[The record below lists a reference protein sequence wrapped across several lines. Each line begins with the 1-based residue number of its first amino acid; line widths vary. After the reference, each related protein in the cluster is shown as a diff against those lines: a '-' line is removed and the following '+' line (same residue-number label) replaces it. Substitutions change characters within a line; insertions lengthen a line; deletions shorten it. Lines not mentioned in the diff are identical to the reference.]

1 MTCSPSSRLLFNTP
15 QDLNDFY
22 IDSSPSMTLII
33 PQTGCSSLAQ
43 LHPRLIC
50 VDKLPLRKPIS
61 ARPRRHASSSAQ
73 PQQQRQPPKK
83 RLWLRLTILTV
94 TAAAVGAYIRSND
107 EASGTLLNP
116 ITFTRY
122 KLVSKQPTSS
132 TISIFHL
139 QPTNRESN
147 ENKIYED
154 AWQKGIWSVQF
165 KQPQLQIG
173 RDYTPLPPPPGS
185 DGDDADE
192 DGSLRFL
199 IRRDPRGEVSGY
211 IHSLREGSTLEMRGP
226 QTECELPPDTDD
238 VLFIAGGTGIAPA
251 FQAAETLFR
260 RRKPAGNTR
269 MHILWA
275 NRRKEDCEGGISDF
289 STSSEQQAR
298 SWWSR
303 LTSFYNSQPVEP
315 PLSTA
320 VKEKN
325 LMVKELERLKS
336 EYPGKITVDYF
347 VDEENSFI
355 GQDSIVNY
363 TKEPTQILESRQ
375 PGKKLILVSGPEG
388 FVNYFAG
395 PKIWD
400 QGKNVQ
406 GPLRGVLRQ
415 LHLNGWTIWKL

>member
-1 MTCSPSSRLLFNTP
+1 
-15 QDLNDFY
+15 
-22 IDSSPSMTLII
+22 MTLTII
-33 PQTGCSSLAQ
+33 PQTGYSSFAQ

-61 ARPRRHASSSAQ
+61 APRPRRHASSSSAQ
-73 PQQQRQPPKK
+73 STSQSQPQPPKK

-94 TAAAVGAYIRSND
+94 TAAAVGAYIRSNED
-107 EASGTLLNP
+107 TSGTILNP

-139 QPTNRESN
+139 QPTHPDSG
-147 ENKIYED
+147 ENSIYED

-173 RDYTPLPPPPGS
+173 RDYTPLPPPPGE
-185 DGDDADE
+185 DTDD

-211 IHSLREGSTLEMRGP
+211 IHRLKEGSTLEIRGP
-226 QTECELPPDTDD
+226 QIECELPPDIQD

-251 FQAAETLFR
+251 FQAAETLFK
-260 RRKPAGNTR
+260 RRKTEGNAR

-275 NRRKEDCEGGISDF
+275 NRRKEDCAGGISDLA
-289 STSSEQQAR
+289 TSSNQKGR
-298 SWWSR
+298 SWWSI
-303 LTSFYNSQPVEP
+303 LIGFYKPQPVAP
-315 PLSTA
+315 PSTTA
-320 VKEKN
+320 EEEN

-336 EYPGKITVDYF
+336 QYPGRITVDYF

-355 GQDSIVNY
+355 GKDAILDFTGNS
-363 TKEPTQILESRQ
+363 TQVSESAK
-375 PGKKLILVSGPEG
+375 PGKKLILISGPEG

-400 QGKNVQ
+400 HGEAVQ
-406 GPLRGVLRQ
+406 GPVRGVLRQ
-415 LHLNGWTIWKL
+415 LHLDGWTIWKL

>member
-1 MTCSPSSRLLFNTP
+1 
-15 QDLNDFY
+15 
-22 IDSSPSMTLII
+22 MTLTI
-33 PQTGCSSLAQ
+33 PQTGYSTLAQ

-50 VDKLPLRKPIS
+50 VDKLPLRKPIP
-61 ARPRRHASSSAQ
+61 AAPRPRCRHASSSAQ
-73 PQQQRQPPKK
+73 AHPQRPPKK
-83 RLWLRLTILTV
+83 RLWLRITILTA
-94 TAAAVGAYIRSND
+94 TAAAVGAYIRSNED
-107 EASGTLLNP
+107 SSETTLNP
-116 ITFTRY
+116 FSFTRY
-122 KLVSKQPTSS
+122 KLVSKQSTSS

-139 QPTNRESN
+139 EPANNPGSG

-173 RDYTPLPPPPGS
+173 RDYTPLPPPPSGS
-185 DGDDADE
+185 EGEDAD
-192 DGSLRFL
+192 DGTLRFL

-211 IHSLREGSTLEMRGP
+211 IHSLKEGSTVEIRGP
-226 QTECELPPDTDD
+226 QTECELPSDIKE

-260 RRKPAGNTR
+260 RRKSEGKTR

-275 NRRKEDCEGGISDF
+275 NRRKEDCAGGISDLAVPL
-289 STSSEQQAR
+289 SELGQR

-303 LTSFYNSQPVEP
+303 LIPFYDPKTMAPPPPTTPVE
-315 PLSTA
+315 
-320 VKEKN
+320 EN
-325 LMVKELERLKS
+325 IMVKELERLKS

-355 GQDSIVNY
+355 GKDSILDFTTNSSNGLV
-363 TKEPTQILESRQ
+363 ESEQ
-375 PGKKLILVSGPEG
+375 LGKKLILISGPDG

-395 PKIWD
+395 PKVWNH
-400 QGKNVQ
+400 GKAVQ